1 MTPSGGPALR
11 LFIADDSAPVAEMLT
26 ELLTAPGRVEVVGV
40 ADSETGTI
48 DAIGRMKPDAVILDM
63 QLRTGSG
70 ANVIRAVRGNTDI
83 AHMQLLV
90 MSNHASPQLKAG
102 CLELGADGYFDKV
115 KDLALLTR
123 RIAELARRK
132 EDGDL

>member
-1 MTPSGGPALR
+1 MTAPGR
-11 LFIADDSAPVAEMLT
+11 LPLKVFIADDSAPVAEMLT

-40 ADSETGTI
+40 ADSETAAI
-48 DAIGRMKPDAVILDM
+48 EAIGRMQPDAVILDM

-70 ANVIRAVRGNTDI
+70 ANVIRAVRGNADI
-83 AHMQLLV
+83 ARMQLLV

-102 CLELGADGYFDKV
+102 CLELGADDYFDKV
-115 KDLALLTR
+115 KDLALLTA
-123 RIAELARRK
+123 RIAELVRRK

>member
-1 MTPSGGPALR
+1 MTPPGR
-11 LFIADDSAPVAEMLT
+11 LPLKVFIADDSPPVAEMLT

-40 ADSETGTI
+40 ADSETGTL
-48 DAIGRMKPDAVILDM
+48 DALARVKPDAVILDM

-83 AHMQLLV
+83 AHMRLLV
-90 MSNHASPQLKAG
+90 MSNHASPQLRAG
-102 CLELGADGYFDKV
+102 CLELGADDYFDKV
-115 KDLALLTR
+115 KDLTLLTR
-123 RIAELARRK
+123 RIAELAQRK

>member
-1 MTPSGGPALR
+1 MSPPAPLP
-11 LFIADDSAPVAEMLT
+11 LKVFIADDSAPVAEMLT

-63 QLRTGSG
+63 QLKSGSG

-115 KDLALLTR
+115 KDLTLLTR